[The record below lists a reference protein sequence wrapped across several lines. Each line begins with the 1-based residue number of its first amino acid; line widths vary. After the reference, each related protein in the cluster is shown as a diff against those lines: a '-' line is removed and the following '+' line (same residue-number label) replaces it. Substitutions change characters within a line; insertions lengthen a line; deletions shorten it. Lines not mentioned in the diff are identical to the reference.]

1 MMQDGASAVHSD
13 RLTGGSRMDGWGHKA
28 TAISRSRLVP
38 SRPWFPWQRGG
49 SAHFSMHN
57 LTTKVGAAW
66 QRKMSGP
73 TETEY
78 HGKSLKH
85 AQKSATF
92 PKKLNPEGA
101 STPNS
106 HLRVH
111 TPGSAAAPCSI
122 CHCSQPAGVA
132 FPPGSPPPWSW
143 VTALIAA
150 GRTQHPKHNDVQ
162 LSCKPFALQGAEPQD
177 LWQTAS
183 AVGMERD

>member
-73 TETEY
+73 ACCCRCSAVLLLFLASLHCHALAGLIAHTT
-78 HGKSLKH
+78 GKRSQVDVISLAVTLIFHPSLAVNKAVRVRTAAPSP
-85 AQKSATF
+85 AQAAVHSQLHSIHPQQPRQGRQHRFALHR
-92 PKKLNPEGA
+92 PA
-101 STPNS
+101 STDLS
-106 HLRVH
+106 
-111 TPGSAAAPCSI
+111 PG
-122 CHCSQPAGVA
+122 
-132 FPPGSPPPWSW
+132 
-143 VTALIAA
+143 
-150 GRTQHPKHNDVQ
+150 R
-162 LSCKPFALQGAEPQD
+162 
-177 LWQTAS
+177 
-183 AVGMERD
+183 R